1 MWRKGLTRRRDHAQ
15 DGEPIN
21 KCYKLN
27 TLSKQNNARS
37 VRPIHFQLLE
47 VDLQMAGWSKFS
59 DCPGLYEMHWHTLT
73 SSLVI
78 VRGQLEWLQTHLWVS
93 HRKVMTHSNAVS
105 GDLSSLGFS
114 LLNLCVG
121 KTYCTKESYRY
132 GAPPV
137 FRAKTNKH
145 KGVYILCAYVYIY
158 IYIHTLSL
166 SIYLYLRHPQDQNI
180 LKPSWPSSIF
190 PITKV
195 ATTPSTFF
203 YQLRRRMCR
212 CEDLPTHEMPAS
224 LRSLQMKIPLQAETD
239 TGRRHC

>member
-158 IYIHTLSL
+158 IYIHTHPLSL
-166 SIYLYLRHPQDQNI
+166 YIP
-180 LKPSWPSSIF
+180 IF
-190 PITKV
+190 
-195 ATTPSTFF
+195 TPSTRSEHTETFMTILNFSNYKGGHNPF
-203 YQLRRRMCR
+203 YIFLSTETANVPVRRFAHTWDACK
-212 CEDLPTHEMPAS
+212 PT
-224 LRSLQMKIPLQAETD
+224 
-239 TGRRHC
+239 